1 MNIYV
6 KREKN
11 ERNKEL
17 NQYRYTATTVHPESQ
32 VWVSC
37 TQLWVSPLA
46 GYLLWVD
53 TSISQIPP
61 LARYLLWGRYLLWLE
76 ISVGQTPSITWH
88 LLRQHISFWN
98 IYLSAAYLL
107 WQNISSSN
115 ISPLATYLLQQHVL
129 FFPQLRNNQAVSIPF
144 DWLLL
149 RLSNVHPAT
158 VGSWRISSFS
168 PCASWRAT
176 NLLITCI
183 LDAETQ
189 SSNFSW
195 AYHAL

>member
-1 MNIYV
+1 ML
-6 KREKN
+6 KEKKN

-46 GYLLWVD
+46 GYLLWLD

-61 LARYLLWGRYLLWLE
+61 LARYLLWVRYLLWLE

-88 LLRQHISFWN
+88 LLRQHISFGN

-115 ISPLATYLLQQHVL
+115 ISPLATYLLWQH
-129 FFPQLRNNQAVSIPF
+129 
-144 DWLLL
+144 
-149 RLSNVHPAT
+149 
-158 VGSWRISSFS
+158 ISSSNMYCFS
-168 PCASWRAT
+168 HSSETTKQFPS
-176 NLLITCI
+176 LLTDCFLDCPMSI
-183 LDAETQ
+183 LPLWGVGEFLHFLLAQAGGQLTY
-189 SSNFSW
+189 SLPVF
-195 AYHAL
+195 

>member
-46 GYLLWVD
+46 GYLLWLD

-88 LLRQHISFWN
+88 LLRQHISF
-98 IYLSAAYLL
+98 
-107 WQNISSSN
+107 
-115 ISPLATYLLQQHVL
+115 
-129 FFPQLRNNQAVSIPF
+129 
-144 DWLLL
+144 
-149 RLSNVHPAT
+149 
-158 VGSWRISSFS
+158 
-168 PCASWRAT
+168 
-176 NLLITCI
+176 
-183 LDAETQ
+183 
-189 SSNFSW
+189 
-195 AYHAL
+195 